1 MHSCSP
7 SQSTPDDRKRKDGM
21 RARREFET
29 SAALTVRLDRQILDR
44 SGSPYGAKRR
54 STHGVARECIE
65 GPFDIFL
72 RQRTER
78 PLQQYFLTVP
88 DPNKREPWR
97 SLLERN
103 STGIL
108 PAGVPVFLAQGHRRP
123 DHPARGD
130 ARLYEQ
136 ALQVGKFGEDGRPA
150 KYRSR
155 PRGAGEHHGRG
166 QLDDGSVYRK
176 GCAQRLRRLARRS
189 RSGSA
194 SAARSRTPRPHCLTT
209 PARSRRRP

>member
-1 MHSCSP
+1 
-7 SQSTPDDRKRKDGM
+7 M

-108 PAGVPVFLAQGHRRP
+108 PAGVPVFLAQGTV
-123 DHPARGD
+123 D
-130 ARLYEQ
+130 Q
-136 ALQVGKFGEDGRPA
+136 IIRPA
-150 KYRSR
+150 VTRAYMSKLCKSGSSVKTVVL
-155 PRGAGEHHGRG
+155 PNIGHGRA
-166 QLDDGSVYRK
+166 
-176 GCAQRLRRLARRS
+176 AQASTMAAVNWMTDRLT
-189 RSGSA
+189 GK
-194 SAARSRTPRPHCLTT
+194 AAPNDCGG
-209 PARSRRRP
+209 